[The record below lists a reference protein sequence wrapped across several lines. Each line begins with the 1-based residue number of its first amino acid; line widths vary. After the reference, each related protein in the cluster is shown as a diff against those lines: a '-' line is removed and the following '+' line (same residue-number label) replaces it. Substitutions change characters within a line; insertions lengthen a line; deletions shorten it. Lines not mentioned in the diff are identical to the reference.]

1 MADTAAQDRGSDLRQ
16 DEAFLR
22 RAFHR
27 ALLPCVLSILSEN
40 INILVDGILVGQR
53 IGTAG
58 LSAISLCVPVY
69 LVLCVAGSFLVSG
82 TAIQAAKAIGRQQQ
96 ERSQRLYHTAVW
108 ACLAVSGLM
117 TAAGLALGG
126 PLSALLCAD
135 PAIRPLVREY
145 TTITLLGALPKILIY
160 IPFWFL
166 RIDGRT
172 KLVARMMLVMG
183 GGNAALDLLF
193 LYPLDMGIGGAAWA
207 SVIATAAAC
216 AMGFCWLCGRD
227 SSFHLGWSGLT
238 AREDWREIA
247 ATGSP
252 SALNNLLQTLRM
264 LTVNALLMGA
274 GGSELVAVFTA
285 VNCISAFSLAVVDG
299 VPQAA
304 SAMLGIY
311 SGERDNDSA
320 ALLIRR
326 ELRTGLLCCGIFAA
340 AAILG
345 ADAIALAYGLP
356 GGSLRPAMV
365 CLSAGMFPALGC
377 SILSGYYNIS
387 GHVGWA
393 NAIITCRVFLAA
405 AVSLCAALALGLSP
419 WWFLI
424 LSEAVTLALWALAV
438 SLFRRRHPERTR
450 YLLMD
455 RSLEE
460 GGQVANFSVAGDT
473 AHICEASGKIAGFCR
488 ENHMEPRQV
497 MRFSLAIEEVMT
509 RIVQENPDTAVHFDV
524 RVFSVQGTMGIR
536 IRYDGR
542 AYDPFDPRRTSGDA
556 YLGIQL
562 IAGMM
567 EQVVYQRTFGV
578 NTVQLLL

>member
-53 IGTAG
+53 IGTDG

-227 SSFHLGWSGLT
+227 SSFHLGVVRAHRPGGLAGDRRDREPVRVEQSAPDPAHADGECPADGSGGQ
-238 AREDWREIA
+238 R
-247 ATGSP
+247 
-252 SALNNLLQTLRM
+252 
-264 LTVNALLMGA
+264 A
-274 GGSELVAVFTA
+274 GGSL
-285 VNCISAFSLAVVDG
+285 
-299 VPQAA
+299 
-304 SAMLGIY
+304 Y
-311 SGERDNDSA
+311 
-320 ALLIRR
+320 
-326 ELRTGLLCCGIFAA
+326 CG
-340 AAILG
+340 
-345 ADAIALAYGLP
+345 
-356 GGSLRPAMV
+356 
-365 CLSAGMFPALGC
+365 
-377 SILSGYYNIS
+377 
-387 GHVGWA
+387 
-393 NAIITCRVFLAA
+393 
-405 AVSLCAALALGLSP
+405 
-419 WWFLI
+419 
-424 LSEAVTLALWALAV
+424 
-438 SLFRRRHPERTR
+438 
-450 YLLMD
+450 
-455 RSLEE
+455 
-460 GGQVANFSVAGDT
+460 
-473 AHICEASGKIAGFCR
+473 
-488 ENHMEPRQV
+488 
-497 MRFSLAIEEVMT
+497 
-509 RIVQENPDTAVHFDV
+509 
-524 RVFSVQGTMGIR
+524 
-536 IRYDGR
+536 
-542 AYDPFDPRRTSGDA
+542 
-556 YLGIQL
+556 QL
-562 IAGMM
+562 
-567 EQVVYQRTFGV
+567 YQRLFPGSGGRGAAGRLGHAGHL
-578 NTVQLLL
+578 QR

>member
-53 IGTAG
+53 IGTDG

-69 LVLCVAGSFLVSG
+69 LVLCVAGSFLASG

-117 TAAGLALGG
+117 TAAGLVLGG

-252 SALNNLLQTLRM
+252 SALNNSSPIFSRTQSVSFIVFVWFPPMPHKPLLAFL
-264 LTVNALLMGA
+264 VIYSIWSISFLLMP
-274 GGSELVAVFTA
+274 SW
-285 VNCISAFSLAVVDG
+285 S
-299 VPQAA
+299 
-304 SAMLGIY
+304 
-311 SGERDNDSA
+311 
-320 ALLIRR
+320 
-326 ELRTGLLCCGIFAA
+326 
-340 AAILG
+340 
-345 ADAIALAYGLP
+345 
-356 GGSLRPAMV
+356 
-365 CLSAGMFPALGC
+365 
-377 SILSGYYNIS
+377 
-387 GHVGWA
+387 
-393 NAIITCRVFLAA
+393 
-405 AVSLCAALALGLSP
+405 
-419 WWFLI
+419 
-424 LSEAVTLALWALAV
+424 
-438 SLFRRRHPERTR
+438 
-450 YLLMD
+450 
-455 RSLEE
+455 
-460 GGQVANFSVAGDT
+460 
-473 AHICEASGKIAGFCR
+473 
-488 ENHMEPRQV
+488 
-497 MRFSLAIEEVMT
+497 
-509 RIVQENPDTAVHFDV
+509 
-524 RVFSVQGTMGIR
+524 
-536 IRYDGR
+536 
-542 AYDPFDPRRTSGDA
+542 
-556 YLGIQL
+556 
-562 IAGMM
+562 
-567 EQVVYQRTFGV
+567 
-578 NTVQLLL
+578 